1 MSILRFQSDRA
12 GAAWRSC
19 IASAFRTALACTIIG
34 CITLFDPPS
43 FKHQIAFPAF
53 SYVTAIL
60 LVTDATVE
68 DTFRG
73 CWHALYASVFGV
85 CPAIL
90 SLWLMGPAQLTICTT
105 PVAVALSAFVV
116 VLPEN
121 SHLISKR
128 IALGQIVVVYVLAFI
143 NGPKTDPILHPI
155 HVLASTAIGA
165 VACVLASLLPY
176 PSLACYEVKKKF
188 KLYTKNASER
198 VGVLMKAFSAQD
210 ETSAQALILQSKSL
224 ARTGT
229 KLLRSIKSKQESMLW
244 GRVPVK
250 FLKPYCTNPGQ
261 ILQEI
266 ETPLR
271 GMEIALSNGTVPF
284 PERKDDLAGIE
295 ELISRHIKSMPLTVP
310 EANAENVAESL
321 QTLRTVPTDHRQLP
335 SIFFLFCLKLL
346 QAKLATTSAISSIKE
361 GSTDPGKQEKWFFIR
376 IWRSLSTNI
385 NKSRLMP
392 AFKCSLSLGLAVFF
406 GSLYSKENGFWAGLP
421 VAISLASAREPAFK
435 VANVKAQGTVL
446 GMVYGVFGCFIFG
459 KYVPI
464 QLLSLLPWF
473 IFCSFLRRSHMYG
486 QAGGISAVI
495 GAVLL
500 LGRKDFGPPSEFAI
514 ARITETFIG
523 ISCSIVVELVLQPT
537 RAFALAKVQLSKNF
551 KVMRNSI
558 GAISLTASEANLQES
573 LKKVK
578 LQVNE
583 LGKFIGEAEVEP
595 NFWFLPF
602 YSACYSK
609 LSVSLSEMVEFLH
622 FITHAIQFLHQ
633 ESGRMDT
640 NLWKESMSKI
650 NADLKIFKEIV
661 DSSIKCF
668 EEVSLVKSL
677 VLLDKEMERKNIS
690 LDLESGKSP
699 KIPSTM
705 KLPGSEEEV
714 TIEKTLSYYLQH
726 CNEFLEAIHADKGE
740 KELKSRIALILSCIG
755 FCMSG
760 LVRETREIE
769 KAIKELVQWEN
780 PSSLVNLHDISSKIH
795 ALAAAVDT
803 MPTQVGSVGNN
814 ESLSHK
820 KLCVRIPLPM

>member
-1 MSILRFQSDRA
+1 MSILQFQSDHA

-19 IASAFRTALACTIIG
+19 VASAFRTALACTIIG
-34 CITLFDPPS
+34 CITLFGPPS
-43 FKHQIAFPAF
+43 FKQQIAFPAF

-90 SLWLMGPAQLTICTT
+90 SLWLMGPAQLTISTT
-105 PVAVALSAFVV
+105 AVAVALTAFVV

-128 IALGQIVVVYVLAFI
+128 IALGQTVVLYVLAFV
-143 NGPKTDPILHPI
+143 NGSKTDPIMHPI
-155 HVLASTAIGA
+155 HVLASTAVGA
-165 VACVLASLLPY
+165 VASVLALLLPY
-176 PSLACYEVKKKF
+176 PSLACCEVKKKF
-188 KLYTKNASER
+188 KLYAKNASER

-210 ETSAQALILQSKSL
+210 KTSAQALILQSKSL

-244 GRVPVK
+244 GRLPLK
-250 FLKPYCTNPGQ
+250 FLKPYCMNPGQ

-271 GMEIALSNGTVPF
+271 GMEIALSNGAVPF

-295 ELISRHIKSMPLTVP
+295 EHISRQIKSMPLVLATTVP

-321 QTLRTVPTDHRQLP
+321 QTLQTVPTDHRQLP
-335 SIFFLFCLKLL
+335 SIFFFFCLKLL
-346 QAKLATTSAISSIKE
+346 QAKLVTTSAISSIKE
-361 GSTDPGKQEKWFFIR
+361 GSTGPEKQEKWFFIR
-376 IWRSLSTNI
+376 IWRNLSINI

-406 GSLYSKENGFWAGLP
+406 GSLYSKENGIWAGLP
-421 VAISLASAREPAFK
+421 VAISLASAREATFK
-435 VANVKAQGTVL
+435 VANVKAQGTVI
-446 GMVYGVFGCFIFG
+446 GTVYGVFGCFIFG

-473 IFCSFLRRSHMYG
+473 IFCSFLRRSRMYG

-500 LGRKDFGPPSEFAI
+500 LGRKNFGPPSEFAI

-523 ISCSIVVELVLQPT
+523 LSCSIVVELVLQPT
-537 RAFALAKVQLSKNF
+537 RASALAKVQLSKNF
-551 KVMRNSI
+551 EAMRNSI
-558 GAISLTASEANLQES
+558 GAVSLTASKANLEES
-573 LKKVK
+573 LKRLK

-583 LGKFIGEAEVEP
+583 LGKLSGEAEVEP

-602 YSACYSK
+602 NSACYRK
-609 LSVSLSEMVEFLH
+609 LWVSLSEMVEFLL
-622 FITHAIQFLHQ
+622 FITQAIQFHHQ
-633 ESGRMDT
+633 ESGRVDT

-650 NADLKIFKEIV
+650 NADLKNFKETV

-699 KIPSTM
+699 KIPSMM
-705 KLPGSEEEV
+705 KLPGSDEEV
-714 TIEKTLSYYLQH
+714 IIDKTLSHYLQH
-726 CNEFLEAIHADKGE
+726 CNEFLEAIRADKGE
-740 KELKSRIALILSCIG
+740 RELKSRIALTLSCIG
-755 FCMSG
+755 FCMRG

-780 PSSLVNLHDISSKIH
+780 PSSLVNLHDISSKIR
-795 ALAAAVDT
+795 ALTAAAADT
-803 MPTQVGSVGNN
+803 DMYEELQLNHSND
-814 ESLSHK
+814 L
-820 KLCVRIPLPM
+820 IPRK